1 MPPAAIYLDHN
12 ATAPIL
18 PEVADAVREASL
30 RYHGNPASQ
39 HDAGRQ
45 ARRALEQARVRI
57 AEILGARTT
66 GMDADQ
72 LIFTSGGTESNNL
85 ALHGLLQP
93 PAPPGGRPQFRATSP
108 LLQTDPLAEPGARRG
123 VAPRLVIS
131 AIEHPS
137 IARTAAALHQ
147 PTAPPGGRAP
157 SRATSSLLDADPLA
171 EPGARLGIEV
181 QTLGVD
187 AAGVIRLDQLESL
200 LTPTAQLA
208 SIMLASN
215 ETGVLQPVA
224 EAAAICRSRGVLLHT
239 DATQVVGKLP
249 INFAELGVDA
259 LTAAA
264 HKFHGPLGIGVLL
277 LRHGVQLAPT
287 MQGGFQQAALRPGTE
302 SVALAI
308 GMQAALE
315 LWQREADDRRERMT
329 SLRDRFERTIVAGW
343 PAAVVIGS
351 QSPRLPHTSN
361 IALVGLNRQ
370 ALVMALDL
378 AGVACS
384 SGSACASG
392 SSEPSPT
399 LLAMGLPEEQISAS
413 VRFSLGAGTTL
424 AEIDEAARRILN
436 VCNNLRR
443 AE

>member
-18 PEVADAVREASL
+18 PEVADAVREAAL

-57 AEILGARTT
+57 AEILGARTV

-85 ALHGLLQP
+85 ALHGLWQP
-93 PAPPGGRPQFRATSP
+93 PT
-108 LLQTDPLAEPGARRG
+108 
-123 VAPRLVIS
+123 
-131 AIEHPS
+131 
-137 IARTAAALHQ
+137 
-147 PTAPPGGRAP
+147 PPGGRAP
-157 SRATSSLLDADPLA
+157 SRATSSLLQTDPLA
-171 EPGARLGIEV
+171 EPGAASGHAPRLIVSAIEHPSV
-181 QTLGVD
+181 ARTAESLALPIPPRAGGFIPPALHTLNVN
-187 AAGVIRLDQLESL
+187 AAGVIRLDNLESL
-200 LTPTAQLA
+200 LTPTTQLA

-224 EAAAICRSRGVLLHT
+224 EAAAICRRHGLLLHT

-249 INFAELGVDA
+249 VNFTELGVDA
-259 LTAAA
+259 LTATA
-264 HKFHGPLGIGVLL
+264 HKFHGPLGIGILL
-277 LRHGVQLAPT
+277 LRHGVQLTPALH
-287 MQGGFQQAALRPGTE
+287 GGFQQAAMRPGTE
-302 SVALAI
+302 SIALAV
-308 GMQAALE
+308 GMQTALE
-315 LWQREADDRRERMT
+315 LWQREADARRERMT
-329 SLRDRFERTIVAGW
+329 TLRDRFEQTIRAGW
-343 PAAVVIGS
+343 PAAVVIGG

-399 LLAMGLPEEQISAS
+399 LLAMGLPEEQISSS
-413 VRFSLGAGTTL
+413 VRFSLGATTTP

-443 AE
+443 VG

>member
-18 PEVADAVREASL
+18 PEVADAVREAAL

-57 AEILGARTT
+57 AEILGARTA

-85 ALHGLLQP
+85 AIHGLLGLTAGTLRAGGMNP
-93 PAPPGGRPQFRATSP
+93 PAHGATS
-108 LLQTDPLAEPGARRG
+108 
-123 VAPRLVIS
+123 PRLVIS
-131 AIEHPS
+131 TIEHPS
-137 IARTAAALHQ
+137 IARTAESLALPI
-147 PTAPPGGRAP
+147 PTRVGGFIPPV
-157 SRATSSLLDADPLA
+157 L
-171 EPGARLGIEV
+171 
-181 QTLGVD
+181 QTLGVN

-200 LTPTAQLA
+200 LTPTTQLA

-224 EAAAICRSRGVLLHT
+224 EAAAICRRHGVLLHT

-249 INFAELGVDA
+249 VNFTALGVDA
-259 LTAAA
+259 LTATA
-264 HKFHGPLGIGVLL
+264 HKFHGPLGVGVLL
-277 LRHGVQLAPT
+277 LRHGVQLTPALH
-287 MQGGFQQAALRPGTE
+287 GGFQQAALRPGTE
-302 SVALAI
+302 SVSLAI
-308 GMQAALE
+308 GMQTALE
-315 LWQREADDRRERMT
+315 LWQREANARRERMT
-329 SLRDRFERTIVAGW
+329 MLRDHFEQTIRAGW
-343 PAAVVIGS
+343 PAAVVIGA

-361 IALVGLNRQ
+361 IALIGLDRQ

-413 VRFSLGAGTTL
+413 VRFSLGATTTP

-443 AE
+443 VG

>member
-18 PEVADAVREASL
+18 PEVADAVREAAL

-45 ARRALEQARVRI
+45 ARRALEQARARI

-72 LIFTSGGTESNNL
+72 LVFTSGGTESNNL
-85 ALHGLLQP
+85 AIHGLLGQTVATLRVGGMNP
-93 PAPPGGRPQFRATSP
+93 PAHRASSTPSR
-108 LLQTDPLAEPGARRG
+108 LL
-123 VAPRLVIS
+123 IS

-137 IARTAAALHQ
+137 ITRTAESLAL
-147 PTAPPGGRAP
+147 PIPARAGGFIPPA
-157 SRATSSLLDADPLA
+157 L
-171 EPGARLGIEV
+171 

-187 AAGVIRLDQLESL
+187 PTGVIRLDQLESL
-200 LTPTAQLA
+200 LTPTTRLA

-224 EAAAICRSRGVLLHT
+224 EAAAICRRRGVLLHT
-239 DATQVVGKLP
+239 DATQAVGKLP
-249 INFAELGVDA
+249 VNFTALGVDA
-259 LTAAA
+259 LTATA
-264 HKFHGPLGIGVLL
+264 HKFHGPLGVGILL
-277 LRHGVQLAPT
+277 LRHGVQLTPT
-287 MQGGFQQAALRPGTE
+287 LLGGFQQAALRPGTE
-302 SVALAI
+302 SVALAV
-308 GMQAALE
+308 GMQTALE
-315 LWQREADDRRERMT
+315 LWQCEAEARRERMT
-329 SLRDRFERTIVAGW
+329 MLRERFEQAILTGW
-343 PAAVVIGS
+343 PAAVVIGG

-413 VRFSLGAGTTL
+413 VRFSLGATTTP

-443 AE
+443 VG

>member
-18 PEVADAVREASL
+18 PEVADAVREAAL

-85 ALHGLLQP
+85 AIYGLLGLAAGTLRTGGMNP
-93 PAPPGGRPQFRATSP
+93 PAH
-108 LLQTDPLAEPGARRG
+108 GASSLP
-123 VAPRLVIS
+123 ALVIS

-137 IARTAAALHQ
+137 IARTAESLAL
-147 PTAPPGGRAP
+147 PISTRAGGFIPPA
-157 SRATSSLLDADPLA
+157 L
-171 EPGARLGIEV
+171 
-181 QTLGVD
+181 QTLGVN

-200 LTPTAQLA
+200 LTPATQLA

-224 EAAAICRSRGVLLHT
+224 EVAAICRRHGVLLHT

-249 INFAELGVDA
+249 VNFTELGVDA
-259 LTAAA
+259 LTATA
-264 HKFHGPLGIGVLL
+264 HKFHGPLGVGVLL
-277 LRHGVQLAPT
+277 LRHGVQLTPALH
-287 MQGGFQQAALRPGTE
+287 GGFQQAALRPGTE

-308 GMQAALE
+308 GMQTALE
-315 LWQREADDRRERMT
+315 LWQREADARRERMT
-329 SLRDRFERTIVAGW
+329 MLRDRFEQSILASW
-343 PAAVVIGS
+343 PEAVVIGG

-413 VRFSLGAGTTL
+413 VRFSLGATTT
-424 AEIDEAARRILN
+424 ADEIDEAARRILN
-436 VCNNLRR
+436 VCSNLRR
-443 AE
+443 VE

>member
-18 PEVADAVREASL
+18 PEVADAVREAAL

-45 ARRALEQARVRI
+45 ARRALEQTRVRI

-85 ALHGLLQP
+85 ALLGLLGQTAATLRTGGMNP
-93 PAPPGGRPQFRATSP
+93 PAHGASSPPA
-108 LLQTDPLAEPGARRG
+108 
-123 VAPRLVIS
+123 LVIS

-137 IARTAAALHQ
+137 IARTAESLAL
-147 PTAPPGGRAP
+147 PIPARAGGFIPPV
-157 SRATSSLLDADPLA
+157 L
-171 EPGARLGIEV
+171 
-181 QTLGVD
+181 QTLGVNS
-187 AAGVIRLDQLESL
+187 AGVIRLDQLESL
-200 LTPTAQLA
+200 LTPTTQLA

-224 EAAAICRSRGVLLHT
+224 AAAAICRRHGVHLHT

-249 INFAELGVDA
+249 VNFTELGVDA
-259 LTAAA
+259 LTATA
-264 HKFHGPLGIGVLL
+264 HKFHGPLGVGVLL
-277 LRHGVQLAPT
+277 LRHGVQLTPALH
-287 MQGGFQQAALRPGTE
+287 GGFQQAALRPGTE
-302 SVALAI
+302 SVVLAL
-308 GMQAALE
+308 GMQTALE
-315 LWQREADDRRERMT
+315 LWQREADVRRERMT
-329 SLRDRFERTIVAGW
+329 MLRDRFEHTIRAGW
-343 PAAVVIGS
+343 PAAVVIGG

-378 AGVACS
+378 AGIACS

-413 VRFSLGAGTTL
+413 VRFSLGATTTP
-424 AEIDEAARRILN
+424 AEIDEAARRILS

-443 AE
+443 VG

>member
-1 MPPAAIYLDHN
+1 M
-12 ATAPIL
+12 
-18 PEVADAVREASL
+18 E
-30 RYHGNPASQ
+30 G
-39 HDAGRQ
+39 
-45 ARRALEQARVRI
+45 
-57 AEILGARTT
+57 
-66 GMDADQ
+66 
-72 LIFTSGGTESNNL
+72 
-85 ALHGLLQP
+85 
-93 PAPPGGRPQFRATSP
+93 
-108 LLQTDPLAEPGARRG
+108 DPLAELGARRS

-137 IARTAAALHQ
+137 VTRTAEALAA
-147 PTAPPGGRAP
+147 GGI
-157 SRATSSLLDADPLA
+157 D
-171 EPGARLGIEV
+171 V

-187 AAGVIRLDQLESL
+187 EAGIVRLDQLAPL
-200 LTPTAQLA
+200 LAPSTQLA

-224 EAAAICRSRGVLLHT
+224 EAAAICRRHDVLLHT
-239 DATQVVGKLP
+239 DATQVIGKLP
-249 INFAELGVDA
+249 VNFTELGVDA
-259 LTAAA
+259 LTATA
-264 HKFHGPLGIGVLL
+264 HKFHGPLGVGMLL

-308 GMQAALE
+308 GMQTALE

-329 SLRDRFERTIVAGW
+329 SLRDRLERALVAGW
-343 PAAVVIGS
+343 PAAIVIGS

-378 AGVACS
+378 SGVACS

-399 LLAMGLPEEQISAS
+399 MLAMGLPEEQISAS
-413 VRFSLGAGTTL
+413 VRFSLGASTTP

>member
-12 ATAPIL
+12 ATSPIL

-45 ARRALEQARVRI
+45 ARRALEQARIRI
-57 AEILGARTT
+57 AAILGARTT

-93 PAPPGGRPQFRATSP
+93 PAPPEGKFAIGAAAHVMGD
-108 LLQTDPLAEPGARRG
+108 DPLAEPGAAKK
-123 VAPRLVIS
+123 VAPRLVVS

-137 IARTAAALHQ
+137 IARTAEAL
-147 PTAPPGGRAP
+147 AVK
-157 SRATSSLLDADPLA
+157 
-171 EPGARLGIEV
+171 GIDV

-187 AAGVIRLDQLESL
+187 ETGVVRLDDLTPL
-200 LTPTAQLA
+200 LTPSTQLA
-208 SIMLASN
+208 SVMLASN

-224 EAAAICRSRGVLLHT
+224 EAAAICRRQGVLLHT

-249 INFAELGVDA
+249 VNFTELGVDA
-259 LTAAA
+259 LTATA
-264 HKFHGPLGIGVLL
+264 HKFHGPLGVGILL
-277 LRHGVQLAPT
+277 LRHGVQLTPA

-308 GMQAALE
+308 GMQTALE
-315 LWQREADDRRERMT
+315 LSQREADDRRERMS
-329 SLRDRFERTIVAGW
+329 SLRDRFERAIAAGW

-399 LLAMGLPEEQISAS
+399 LVAMGLPEEQISAS
-413 VRFSLGAGTTL
+413 VRFSLGATTTV

-436 VCNNLRR
+436 VCNHLRR

>member
-18 PEVADAVREASL
+18 PEVAEAVREASL

-45 ARRALEQARVRI
+45 ARRALEQARIRI

-85 ALHGLLQP
+85 ALRGLLQP
-93 PAPPGGRPQFRATSP
+93 RPS
-108 LLQTDPLAEPGARRG
+108 LVGASDGPSR
-123 VAPRLVIS
+123 VVIS

-137 IARTAAALHQ
+137 VARTAESLAAM
-147 PTAPPGGRAP
+147 AI
-157 SRATSSLLDADPLA
+157 D
-171 EPGARLGIEV
+171 V

-187 AAGVIRLDQLESL
+187 EAGVVRLDQLAPL
-200 LTPTAQLA
+200 LTPTTQLA

-224 EAAAICRSRGVLLHT
+224 AAAAICRSRGVLLHT

-249 INFAELGVDA
+249 VNFTELGVDA

-264 HKFHGPLGIGVLL
+264 HKFHGPLGVGFLL
-277 LRHGVQLAPT
+277 LRHGVQLVPT
-287 MQGGFQQAALRPGTE
+287 MQGGFQQAGLRPGTE

-308 GMQAALE
+308 GMQTALE

-329 SLRDRFERTIVAGW
+329 SLRDRFERAIVAGW

-413 VRFSLGAGTTL
+413 VRFSLGASTTV

-436 VCNNLRR
+436 VCNHLRR

>member
-18 PEVADAVREASL
+18 PEVADAVREAAL

-45 ARRALEQARVRI
+45 ARRALEQARIRI

-85 ALHGLLQP
+85 ALAGLQRTGGMNP
-93 PAPPGGRPQFRATSP
+93 PAHGATS
-108 LLQTDPLAEPGARRG
+108 
-123 VAPRLVIS
+123 PRLVIS

-137 IARTAAALHQ
+137 IARTAESLAL
-147 PTAPPGGRAP
+147 PIPARAGGFIPPV
-157 SRATSSLLDADPLA
+157 L
-171 EPGARLGIEV
+171 
-181 QTLGVD
+181 QTLGVSS
-187 AAGVIRLDQLESL
+187 AGVIRLDQLKSL
-200 LTPTAQLA
+200 LTPTTQLA

-224 EAAAICRSRGVLLHT
+224 EAAAICRRHGVLLHT

-249 INFAELGVDA
+249 VNFTELGVDA
-259 LTAAA
+259 LTATA
-264 HKFHGPLGIGVLL
+264 HKFHGPLGVGVLL
-277 LRHGVQLAPT
+277 LRHGVQLTPT
-287 MQGGFQQAALRPGTE
+287 LHGGFQQAALRPGTE

-308 GMQAALE
+308 GMQTALE
-315 LWQREADDRRERMT
+315 LWQREADARRERLTM
-329 SLRDRFERTIVAGW
+329 LRDRFEQTIRAGW
-343 PAAVVIGS
+343 PPAVVIGG

-361 IALVGLNRQ
+361 IALVGLDRQ

-378 AGVACS
+378 AGIACS

-413 VRFSLGAGTTL
+413 VRFSLGATTTP

-443 AE
+443 VG

>member
-18 PEVADAVREASL
+18 PEVADAVRAAAL
-30 RYHGNPASQ
+30 RYPGNPASQ

-45 ARRALEQARVRI
+45 ARRALEQARIRI
-57 AEILGARTT
+57 GEILGARTT

-85 ALHGLLQP
+85 ALRGLGQP
-93 PAPPGGRPQFRATSP
+93 PVPPGGRAPTHATSS
-108 LLQTDPLAEPGARRG
+108 LMHADPLAEPGTAIGAAAR
-123 VAPRLVIS
+123 VIIS

-137 IARTAAALHQ
+137 I
-147 PTAPPGGRAP
+147 
-157 SRATSSLLDADPLA
+157 SRAAESLALPI
-171 EPGARLGIEV
+171 PARAGGFIPPVL

-200 LTPTAQLA
+200 ITPTTPLA

-224 EAAAICRSRGVLLHT
+224 EAAAICRRHGVLLHT
-239 DATQVVGKLP
+239 DATQAVGKAP
-249 INFAELGVDA
+249 VDFTALGVDA
-259 LTAAA
+259 LTATA
-264 HKFHGPLGIGVLL
+264 HKFHGPLGIGILL
-277 LRHGVQLAPT
+277 IRHGVQLAPALH
-287 MQGGFQQAALRPGTE
+287 GGFQQAALRPGTE
-302 SVALAI
+302 SVALAV
-308 GMQAALE
+308 GMQTALE
-315 LWQREADDRRERMT
+315 LWQREADARRERMT
-329 SLRDRFERTIVAGW
+329 MLRERLEQTILAGW
-343 PAAVVIGS
+343 RDAVVIGG

-399 LLAMGLPEEQISAS
+399 LLAMGLPEEQISSS
-413 VRFSLGAGTTL
+413 VRLSLGATTTL
-424 AEIDEAARRILN
+424 AEIDEAVRRILN

-443 AE
+443 VG